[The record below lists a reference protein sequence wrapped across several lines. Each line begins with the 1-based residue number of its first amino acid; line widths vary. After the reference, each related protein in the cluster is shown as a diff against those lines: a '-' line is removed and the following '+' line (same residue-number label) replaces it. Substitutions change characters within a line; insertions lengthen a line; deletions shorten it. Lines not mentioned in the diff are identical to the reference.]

1 MIPSAASLPPVK
13 PISRALGASAC
24 AALLWASV
32 GPGAVTLFGS
42 GSGEG
47 AAGAPAAL
55 SKDEQVLVAAVKEIS
70 LAADEAQALR
80 MGTNVDSAKGGVRVE
95 GFEMAAA
102 ERLKAAVA
110 PFVGVPVTKEML
122 SRLRDAIEL
131 ASTGESGR
139 VFVARY
145 PRQSISQGRI
155 ALAVT
160 VQRDANTDL
169 LRAADAS
176 GAPSGVVPILRS
188 GAAIRGTKFFVGVDN
203 QLSRA
208 LGDERIYAGAQVG
221 NVFDPRSTLGILLM
235 STPDSDTY
243 RGGSLNHGFRFSEQW
258 RLDVGASAS
267 EVETSSATT
276 TTRRTLV
283 KVEPVLTR
291 RFALGRQSWHEVRL
305 GLEWRADHAEVS
317 NGVTSQTF
325 ELPGLLIQPGW
336 AASLADR
343 WGRTRLDVGLNLN
356 TAWLGETPDYTAYGA
371 RDSSY
376 ATLRIEASRITKLG
390 SWGPLSVRGKAQLAN
405 QDIPAIDHFYG
416 SGMAGVRGYDENSYH
431 GADAWFASVEHQ
443 GPRISLPKK
452 CSLQPVVFVDAAG
465 FPGGASDD
473 NIAGAGVGIR
483 LRAGEGFTLRVDA
496 ARAIGDRSAADEPG
510 VVHFSVS
517 QRW

>member
-1 MIPSAASLPPVK
+1 MTPAAASSLPVK
-13 PISRALGASAC
+13 PISRTLGVSAL
-24 AALLWASV
+24 AALLCASL
-32 GPGAVTLFGS
+32 GPIAVTLQ
-42 GSGEG
+42 
-47 AAGAPAAL
+47 AAGADAGATKAEAAPGP
-55 SKDEQVLVAAVKEIS
+55 DEQVLVAAVKEIS
-70 LAADEAQALR
+70 LASDEAQALR
-80 MGTNVDSAKGGVRVE
+80 PGADVDAGKGGVRVE
-95 GFEMAAA
+95 GFEAAAA

-110 PFVGVPVTKEML
+110 PFVGVPVTKGML
-122 SRLRDAIEL
+122 SRLRDAIES
-131 ASTGESGR
+131 ASTGEAGR

-155 ALAVT
+155 ALVVT
-160 VQRDANTDL
+160 VQRDVHTDL
-169 LRAADAS
+169 LRGADAS

-188 GAAIRGTKFFVGVDN
+188 GAASRGTKFFVGVDN

-208 LGDERIYAGAQVG
+208 LGDERIYAGAQVA

-235 STPDSDTY
+235 STPDSDVY

-267 EVETSSATT
+267 EVDTSSATT

-317 NGVTSQTF
+317 DGVTSQTF

-343 WGRTRLDVGLNLN
+343 WGRTRLDVGLNVN
-356 TAWLGETPDYTAYGA
+356 TAWLGETSDYTAYGA

-376 ATLRIEASRITKLG
+376 ATLRIEANRITKLG
-390 SWGPLSVRGKAQLAN
+390 SWGQLSVRGTAQFAN
-405 QDIPAIDHFYG
+405 QDIPAIDHYYG

-431 GADAWFASVEHQ
+431 GADAWFASIEHQ
-443 GPRISLPKK
+443 GPRIDLPKK
-452 CSLQPVVFVDAAG
+452 CSLQPVVFADAAG

-473 NIAGAGVGIR
+473 TIAGAGVGIR
-483 LRAGEGFTLRVDA
+483 LRAGDGFTLRVDA
-496 ARAIGDRSAADEPG
+496 ARAIGDRSAADELG